1 MNSSIEP
8 RTTLVRTGQRNY
20 KKKNIIIENMT
31 LDFNKARHSVS
42 AGSYPADPII
52 DDSSLGGNAFQD
64 YWGCTLSICFS
75 ENVLINNVRALDAY
89 KHCIDVCSPKY
100 RSSTSA
106 STSDFENATNL
117 ATSVATPQNL

>member
-1 MNSSIEP
+1 
-8 RTTLVRTGQRNY
+8 
-20 KKKNIIIENMT
+20 MT

-89 KHCIDVCSPKY
+89 KTLY
-100 RSSTSA
+100 RCMFS
-106 STSDFENATNL
+106 
-117 ATSVATPQNL
+117 